1 MHFGSQVV
9 SMPTSHARGSCLG
22 RKGNKNYQ
30 FKVVFQLQTQQF
42 IYFEQLVSVQWQVL
56 IHMSDVKGNRIILIY
71 RRKECNGKNQGKSA
85 SAISLKISKEIPIPI
100 TS

>member
-9 SMPTSHARGSCLG
+9 SMHTSHARESCLG

-42 IYFEQLVSVQWQVL
+42 IYFEQLICVQWQVL
-56 IHMSDVKGNRIILIY
+56 IHMSDVKGNWIIY

-85 SAISLKISKEIPIPI
+85 SAISLKISKAIQI
-100 TS
+100 TI